1 MDIKLKTFFSIIGIA
16 IFSIMFLVLY
26 EIFRLY
32 QVTTE
37 LSLIE
42 NQRYEMTLK
51 ADELRQSSDDL
62 TKMARAY
69 VITHDPH
76 FKEDYYKILDI
87 RDGKEPRP
95 KNYEGIYWDLSPKVR
110 KIMHPLQKRSSLESQ
125 MQKLPYSDFEL
136 QKLKESKINSDK
148 LALLEQNAFEKS
160 EKSKNLKV
168 DTTVALLHS
177 KEYFQAKEN
186 IMLPIDAFLTSV
198 RERTRQKI
206 VDAHHKIEI
215 IYKEITILFILSV
228 IILLSVI
235 YVLRKKIL
243 EPIEYLHQAI
253 LAFRNNEKDIP
264 KQKFYKDEIGQMI
277 EQFFQMKEK
286 IDEDNEKL
294 RQLATTD
301 SLTKIYNR
309 RAFFEIANSFF
320 TLAKRENIE
329 LSILILDIDFFK
341 KINDT
346 YGHVTGDR
354 VLQHLVQ
361 VVQET
366 LRKSDIFARYG
377 GEEFIVLLPNTSL
390 DAAQHVAQKIRQQVE
405 KSPCHIDKTDIFITI
420 SIGCS
425 AYKKDDNSLNEIIL
439 RADKALYIAKEN
451 GRNRVEALL

>member
-1 MDIKLKTFFSIIGIA
+1 MDIKLKTFFTIIGIA

-32 QVTTE
+32 QVTTALAFTE
-37 LSLIE
+37 K
-42 NQRYEMTLK
+42 QRYEMTLK

-76 FKEDYYKILDI
+76 FKEDYYKILKI
-87 RDGKEPRP
+87 RNGEEPRP
-95 KNYEGIYWDLSPKVR
+95 KDYEGIYWDLSPKIR
-110 KIMHPLQKRSSLESQ
+110 KIMHPLQKPSSLESQ

-136 QKLKESKINSDK
+136 KKLKESKINSDK
-148 LALLEQNAFEKS
+148 LALLEQDAFAKS
-160 EKSKNLKV
+160 EKSKNLKL
-168 DTTVALLHS
+168 DTSIALLHS

-186 IMLPIDAFLTSV
+186 IMLPIDVFLTAV
-198 RERTRQKI
+198 RKRTRQKI
-206 VDAHHKIEI
+206 VDAHHKIDT
-215 IYKEITILFILSV
+215 IYKEIALLFIINI
-228 IILLSVI
+228 IILLLAI

-243 EPIEYLHQAI
+243 APIEYLHQAI
-253 LAFRNNEKDIP
+253 LAFRNNEKEIP

-277 EQFFQMKEK
+277 EQFFEMKEK
-286 IDEDNEKL
+286 IDQDNEKL

-301 SLTKIYNR
+301 PLTKIYNR

-320 TLAKRENIE
+320 TLAKREEIE

-341 KINDT
+341 KVNDT
-346 YGHVTGDR
+346 YGHVAGDR
-354 VLQHLVQ
+354 ILQHLAQ

-405 KSPCHIDKTDIFITI
+405 RTPCHIDDIDIFITI
-420 SIGCS
+420 SIGGS
-425 AYKKDDNSLNEIIL
+425 AYKKEDNSLNEIIL
-439 RADKALYIAKEN
+439 RADKALYLAKEN
-451 GRNRVEALL
+451 GRNRVEVL